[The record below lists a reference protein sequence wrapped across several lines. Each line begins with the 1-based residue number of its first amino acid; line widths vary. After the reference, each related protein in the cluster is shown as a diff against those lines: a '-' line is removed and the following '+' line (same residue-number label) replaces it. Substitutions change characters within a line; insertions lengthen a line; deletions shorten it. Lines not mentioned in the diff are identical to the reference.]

1 MGFPFML
8 SNAFL
13 LSFSMETFP
22 KSQII
27 TTAKL
32 CLEFLRSY
40 HGSWLAA
47 CEIFIR
53 SVLFLEENNEKQH
66 VVQYESIVLINI
78 IH

>member
-13 LSFSMETFP
+13 LLFSMETVP
-22 KSQII
+22 KSQIV
-27 TTAKL
+27 TTAKM

-47 CEIFIR
+47 CETFIR
-53 SVLFLEENNEKQH
+53 SVLFLEENNERQH
-66 VVQYESIVLINI
+66 FVQYESIVLLT
-78 IH
+78 